1 MSKKLN
7 HNSKSVIYGFGLLSL
22 NGTFSD
28 VTQEK
33 GLTDDEISAVQT
45 MLMVVSVRRVCSQFK
60 EFKQRTDKN
69 RKENNG

>member
-1 MSKKLN
+1 M
-7 HNSKSVIYGFGLLSL
+7 YGFGLLSMK
-22 NGTFSD
+22 GTFLD

-60 EFKQRTDKN
+60 EFKQRIAKN

>member
-1 MSKKLN
+1 
-7 HNSKSVIYGFGLLSL
+7 L

-33 GLTDDEISAVQT
+33 GLTDDEISVVRT
-45 MLMVVSVRRVCSQFK
+45 MLMVVPGRRVCSQIK